1 MRQTSALY
9 KTLQAD
15 PGHVKQSRLIIGGV
29 VYDESQIVTLNT
41 NEALF
46 AENTLSIGGAI
57 AREIDFAAFL
67 DESVPKRAQI
77 IHEVR
82 LITSTQA
89 SEWLQ
94 KGVYYISTRSKDP
107 LTGVTTVHGFDA
119 MMAAEQEWK
128 PAQTDIFP
136 MPMKDAVEKT
146 AEILHLALDPRNVY
160 KTGED
165 YKVSYPVADGNASE
179 EEQVKGLSIR
189 QVWRWIAAAMGG
201 NFIINDLGEL
211 RLVPVNDAT
220 ATAYLSDENG
230 DAVTFGGDAILLR
243 VASADSP
250 ELSTIKNAA
259 ASVQQ
264 FPAFEAISRVIL
276 KIGGDQGY
284 VSGSDTGRT
293 IEIDCAYG
301 SQTMANDLLA
311 QLQGYVYQ
319 PMQADDALIDPAA
332 ELGDPVDVCGVY
344 AVLAQKDT
352 MWDMLSAADIAAPG
366 GTGPEDEYGFLSAAA
381 SRAQYELAQARSL
394 IAKTNDRIS
403 FEIYGEDG
411 KGGLNGKMATFTV
424 SLSTIGSKVESVE
437 TKAAEDLEAAKKA
450 LEEDIAGLDQSFS
463 DALRNLGNDF
473 TVQLSK
479 YSTVEQTDEKIATEV
494 KSVKTYTNGK
504 VEELD
509 HSVSL
514 KLDKYSTIEQTDS
527 KIQST
532 VSSNAEYTNR
542 QVDNLGNAVIKQLS
556 KYSTIEQTDEKIAT
570 RVAKGSII
578 SEINQSA
585 ETVQI
590 SASKINLNGYVTFT
604 SLSEE
609 PTGTLTIDGGWLH
622 GQTISSA
629 IFTGGEYWDDK
640 KIGCLDLSL
649 NTTTVDGTEVTLPW
663 LTYSAINSKKQAVN
677 LFEVKPL
684 TANYEW
690 IGLFLGDT
698 LALDVWGGVVSLS
711 SAWNMV
717 AGSKNYGEDDPPET
731 AVEGQVYFKLIS

>member
-1 MRQTSALY
+1 MSDHYIGLDLFDLENNGLRQPISRITLYRGDNAAL
-9 KTLQAD
+9 TAGDDTGL
-15 PGHVKQSRLIIGGV
+15 
-29 VYDESQIVTLNT
+29 
-41 NEALF
+41 
-46 AENTLSIGGAI
+46 
-57 AREIDFAAFL
+57 
-67 DESVPKRAQI
+67 
-77 IHEVR
+77 EV
-82 LITSTQA
+82 
-89 SEWLQ
+89 
-94 KGVYYISTRSKDP
+94 
-107 LTGVTTVHGFDA
+107 
-119 MMAAEQEWK
+119 
-128 PAQTDIFP
+128 
-136 MPMKDAVEKT
+136 
-146 AEILHLALDPRNVY
+146 
-160 KTGED
+160 
-165 YKVSYPVADGNASE
+165 VADC
-179 EEQVKGLSIR
+179 I
-189 QVWRWIAAAMGG
+189 
-201 NFIINDLGEL
+201 
-211 RLVPVNDAT
+211 
-220 ATAYLSDENG
+220 Y
-230 DAVTFGGDAILLR
+230 VTQEM
-243 VASADSP
+243 V
-250 ELSTIKNAA
+250 
-259 ASVQQ
+259 
-264 FPAFEAISRVIL
+264 
-276 KIGGDQGY
+276 
-284 VSGSDTGRT
+284 
-293 IEIDCAYG
+293 
-301 SQTMANDLLA
+301 
-311 QLQGYVYQ
+311 
-319 PMQADDALIDPAA
+319 DALLSAARGYQYHAYSAQAARLNPAA
-332 ELGDPVDVCGVY
+332 ELGDTVEVGSIVS
-344 AVLAQKDT
+344 VLAQISDNG
-352 MWDMLSAADIAAPG
+352 DLYPDIAAPG
-366 GTGPEDEYGFLSAAA
+366 DREVEDEYPAAGPLTKA
-381 SRAQYELAQARSL
+381 FDKKLAEARSEITKTTDQ
-394 IAKTNDRIS
+394 IALA
-403 FEIYGEDG
+403 IYGEDG

-424 SLSTIGSKVESVE
+424 SLSTIDSKVESVE

-473 TVQLSK
+473 AVQLSK

-509 HSVSL
+509 LSVSL

>member
-9 KTLQAD
+9 KTLLAD
-15 PGHVKQSRLIIGGV
+15 PGHIKQSRLIIGGV
-29 VYDESQIVTLNT
+29 VYDESQIVTLST

-46 AENTLSIGGAI
+46 AEDTLSVGGAI

-67 DESVPKRAQI
+67 DDSVPRRAQI

-136 MPMKDAVEKT
+136 MSMKEAVEKT
-146 AEILHLALDPRNVY
+146 AAILHLALDPRNVY

-211 RLVPVNDAT
+211 RLVSVNDAT
-220 ATAYLSDENG
+220 ATAYLASENG

-250 ELSTIKNAA
+250 ELSALENAA

-332 ELGDPVDVCGVY
+332 ELGDPVEVCRVY

-352 MWDMLSAADIAAPG
+352 LWDMLSAADIAAPG

-381 SRAQYELAQARSL
+381 SKMQYQLAQARSL
-394 IAKTNDRIS
+394 ISKTNDRIS
-403 FEIYGEDG
+403 MEIYGEDG
-411 KGGLNGKMATFTV
+411 KGGLNGKMATFAL
-424 SLSTIGSKVESVE
+424 SLGSISGRIDGVEGNY
-437 TKAAEDLEAAKKA
+437 TQFQ
-450 LEEDIAGLDQSFS
+450 AGLS
-463 DALRNLGNDF
+463 G
-473 TVQLSK
+473 
-479 YSTVEQTDEKIATEV
+479 IATEV
-494 KSVKTYTNGK
+494 HGADGKGGLSGQYTALQQTVKDLSFKVVGIDGKETSVKLSDGKIDLSGLVTFSALEGSPGEGTTARINGGWINADTLNLTGKLVFGDFTTAAKNEISGTASKAASTYIDEWRVESPILEGAEIYGGEFWDAAKSGRLRLAVKSPSTTPDGEKISFPWLVYDAKNYKDNTVELFSVVPTVKDFSAVSMTMLDFVVLSVSENGK
-504 VEELD
+504 IFPSRNWD
-509 HSVSL
+509 F
-514 KLDKYSTIEQTDS
+514 
-527 KIQST
+527 
-532 VSSNAEYTNR
+532 SNAE
-542 QVDNLGNAVIKQLS
+542 V
-556 KYSTIEQTDEKIAT
+556 
-570 RVAKGSII
+570 
-578 SEINQSA
+578 
-585 ETVQI
+585 
-590 SASKINLNGYVTFT
+590 
-604 SLSEE
+604 
-609 PTGTLTIDGGWLH
+609 
-622 GQTISSA
+622 
-629 IFTGGEYWDDK
+629 
-640 KIGCLDLSL
+640 
-649 NTTTVDGTEVTLPW
+649 
-663 LTYSAINSKKQAVN
+663 
-677 LFEVKPL
+677 
-684 TANYEW
+684 
-690 IGLFLGDT
+690 
-698 LALDVWGGVVSLS
+698 
-711 SAWNMV
+711 
-717 AGSKNYGEDDPPET
+717 T
-731 AVEGQVYFKLIS
+731 AVFGE

>member
-46 AENTLSIGGAI
+46 AEDTLSVGGAI

-119 MMAAEQEWK
+119 MMSAEQEWK

-136 MPMKDAVEKT
+136 MPMKEAVEKT
-146 AEILHLALDPRNVY
+146 AAILHLALDPRNVY

-165 YKVSYPVADGNASE
+165 YKVGYPVADGNASE

-230 DAVTFGGDAILLR
+230 DAVTFGGDAILLQ

-250 ELSTIKNAA
+250 ELSALGNAA

-332 ELGDPVDVCGVY
+332 ELGDPVEVAGVY

-352 MWDMLSAADIAAPG
+352 LWDMLSAADIAAPG
-366 GTGPEDEYGFLSAAA
+366 GTGPEDEYGFSSAAA
-381 SRAQYELAQARSL
+381 SRTQYELAQARSL
-394 IAKTNDRIS
+394 ISKTNDRIS
-403 FEIYGEDG
+403 LEIYGEDG
-411 KGGLNGKMATFTV
+411 KGGLNGRMNTFTMGLSGISNEIKGYKDTVTGYEEQLARYEQNLEGFSTDLSRYKEDVNGYTKQV
-424 SLSTIGSKVESVE
+424 SSFEGSVEGFEQRVALYQEQAGKTQEAYSLIDQKVTSIKLQVTNNDATASIQLVVDGKNQGAPVEIKMNGLVTFSALGSAPGTGQTKINGGWIEADTLKVKAANISGRLTFNELPTSVAKKSDIEDAAIEAAETYIDAWKVSSPTIEGLTVAGGKFQDLNEVAQLKLTYDDDSKVPTLVYSELGFGGRKNMFAISPF
-437 TKAAEDLEAAKKA
+437 KA
-450 LEEDIAGLDQSFS
+450 
-463 DALRNLGNDF
+463 
-473 TVQLSK
+473 
-479 YSTVEQTDEKIATEV
+479 
-494 KSVKTYTNGK
+494 
-504 VEELD
+504 
-509 HSVSL
+509 
-514 KLDKYSTIEQTDS
+514 
-527 KIQST
+527 
-532 VSSNAEYTNR
+532 
-542 QVDNLGNAVIKQLS
+542 
-556 KYSTIEQTDEKIAT
+556 
-570 RVAKGSII
+570 
-578 SEINQSA
+578 
-585 ETVQI
+585 
-590 SASKINLNGYVTFT
+590 
-604 SLSEE
+604 
-609 PTGTLTIDGGWLH
+609 
-622 GQTISSA
+622 
-629 IFTGGEYWDDK
+629 
-640 KIGCLDLSL
+640 
-649 NTTTVDGTEVTLPW
+649 
-663 LTYSAINSKKQAVN
+663 NS
-677 LFEVKPL
+677 
-684 TANYEW
+684 EW
-690 IGLFLGDT
+690 IGLILGGQ
-698 LALDVWGGVVSLS
+698 AIMIGY
-711 SAWNMV
+711 N
-717 AGSKNYGEDDPPET
+717 GSVKVYGDWDFSKAT
-731 AVEGQVYFKLIS
+731 VKGL

>member
-9 KTLQAD
+9 KTLLAD
-15 PGHVKQSRLIIGGV
+15 PGHIKQSRLIIGGV
-29 VYDESQIVTLNT
+29 VYDESQIVTLST

-46 AENTLSIGGAI
+46 AEDTLSVGGAI

-67 DESVPKRAQI
+67 DDSVPRRAQI

-89 SEWLQ
+89 SEWLR

-136 MPMKDAVEKT
+136 MSMKEAVEKT
-146 AEILHLALDPRNVY
+146 AAILHLALDPRNVY

-165 YKVSYPVADGNASE
+165 YKVGYPVADGNASE

-189 QVWRWIAAAMGG
+189 QVWRWIAGAMGG

-220 ATAYLSDENG
+220 ATAYLANENG

-250 ELSTIKNAA
+250 ELSALGNAA

-332 ELGDPVDVCGVY
+332 ELGDPVEVAGVY

-352 MWDMLSAADIAAPG
+352 LWDMLSAADIAAPG
-366 GTGPEDEYGFLSAAA
+366 GTGPEDEYGFSSAAA
-381 SRAQYELAQARSL
+381 SRTQYELAQARSL
-394 IAKTNDRIS
+394 ISKTNDRIS
-403 FEIYGEDG
+403 MEIYGEDG
-411 KGGLNGKMATFTV
+411 KGGLNGKMATFAL
-424 SLSTIGSKVESVE
+424 SLGSISGRIDGVEGNY
-437 TKAAEDLEAAKKA
+437 TQFQADLS
-450 LEEDIAGLDQSFS
+450 G
-463 DALRNLGNDF
+463 
-473 TVQLSK
+473 
-479 YSTVEQTDEKIATEV
+479 IATEV
-494 KSVKTYTNGK
+494 HGADGKGGLSGQYTALQQTVKDLSFKVVGIDGKETTVKLSDGKIDLSGLVTFSALEGAPGTGTTKINGGWIDADTLNLTGKLVFGDFTTAAKNEISGTASKAASTYIDEWRVDSPQLIGAKIYGGEFWDSNESGRLRLAVKPPSTTPDGEKISYPWLIYDAKNYKNVTVELFSVVPIQKDFGWVAMKMLDQTILTVTESGK
-504 VEELD
+504 ISPGSGWD
-509 HSVSL
+509 F
-514 KLDKYSTIEQTDS
+514 
-527 KIQST
+527 
-532 VSSNAEYTNR
+532 SNAE
-542 QVDNLGNAVIKQLS
+542 V
-556 KYSTIEQTDEKIAT
+556 
-570 RVAKGSII
+570 
-578 SEINQSA
+578 
-585 ETVQI
+585 
-590 SASKINLNGYVTFT
+590 
-604 SLSEE
+604 
-609 PTGTLTIDGGWLH
+609 
-622 GQTISSA
+622 
-629 IFTGGEYWDDK
+629 
-640 KIGCLDLSL
+640 
-649 NTTTVDGTEVTLPW
+649 
-663 LTYSAINSKKQAVN
+663 
-677 LFEVKPL
+677 
-684 TANYEW
+684 
-690 IGLFLGDT
+690 
-698 LALDVWGGVVSLS
+698 
-711 SAWNMV
+711 
-717 AGSKNYGEDDPPET
+717 T
-731 AVEGQVYFKLIS
+731 AVFGE

>member
-9 KTLQAD
+9 KTLLAD
-15 PGHVKQSRLIIGGV
+15 PGHIKQSRLIIGGV

-46 AENTLSIGGAI
+46 AEDTLSVGGAI
-57 AREIDFAAFL
+57 AREIDFSAFL
-67 DESVPKRAQI
+67 DDSVPRRAQI

-89 SEWLQ
+89 SEWLK
-94 KGVYYISTRSKDP
+94 KGVYYISTRSRDP

-136 MPMKDAVEKT
+136 MSMKEAVEKT
-146 AEILHLALDPRNVY
+146 AALLHLALDPRNVY

-165 YKVSYPVADGNASE
+165 YKVGYPVADGNASE

-220 ATAYLSDENG
+220 STAYLADENG

-243 VASADSP
+243 VASAASP
-250 ELSTIKNAA
+250 ELSALGNAA

-301 SQTMANDLLA
+301 NQTMANDLLA

-332 ELGDPVDVCGVY
+332 ELGDPVEVCGVY

-352 MWDMLSAADIAAPG
+352 LWDMLSAADIAAPG
-366 GTGPEDEYGFLSAAA
+366 GTGPEDEYVFLSAAA

-403 FEIYGEDG
+403 MEIYGENGKGGLSGKMATFALSLGSISGRIDGVEGNYTQFQADLSGIAAEVHGADG
-411 KGGLNGKMATFTV
+411 KGGLSGQYTALQQTVKDLSFKVVGIDGQETSVKLSDGKIDLSGLVTFSALKGAPGTGTTRINGGWIDADTLNLTGKLVFGDFT
-424 SLSTIGSKVESVE
+424 T
-437 TKAAEDLEAAKKA
+437 AAKKEISGTA
-450 LEEDIAGLDQSFS
+450 SKAASTYIDEWRVESPILKGAKIYGGEFWDTYECGKLTLAAKPPTTDHDGAEIAFPWLSYEATNYKDKTANIFSVAPTVKDFSAVDMMMLDS
-463 DALRNLGNDF
+463 
-473 TVQLSK
+473 VILSV
-479 YSTVEQTDEKIATEV
+479 SE
-494 KSVKTYTNGK
+494 NGK
-504 VEELD
+504 IFPSRNWD
-509 HSVSL
+509 F
-514 KLDKYSTIEQTDS
+514 
-527 KIQST
+527 
-532 VSSNAEYTNR
+532 SNAE
-542 QVDNLGNAVIKQLS
+542 V
-556 KYSTIEQTDEKIAT
+556 
-570 RVAKGSII
+570 
-578 SEINQSA
+578 
-585 ETVQI
+585 
-590 SASKINLNGYVTFT
+590 
-604 SLSEE
+604 
-609 PTGTLTIDGGWLH
+609 
-622 GQTISSA
+622 
-629 IFTGGEYWDDK
+629 
-640 KIGCLDLSL
+640 
-649 NTTTVDGTEVTLPW
+649 
-663 LTYSAINSKKQAVN
+663 
-677 LFEVKPL
+677 
-684 TANYEW
+684 
-690 IGLFLGDT
+690 
-698 LALDVWGGVVSLS
+698 
-711 SAWNMV
+711 
-717 AGSKNYGEDDPPET
+717 T
-731 AVEGQVYFKLIS
+731 AVFGE

>member
-9 KTLQAD
+9 KTLLAD
-15 PGHVKQSRLIIGGV
+15 PGHIKQSRLIIGGV
-29 VYDESQIVTLNT
+29 VYDESQIVTLST

-46 AENTLSIGGAI
+46 AEDTLSVGGAI
-57 AREIDFAAFL
+57 AREIDFAVFL
-67 DESVPKRAQI
+67 DDSVPRRAQI

-119 MMAAEQEWK
+119 MMSAEQEWK

-136 MPMKDAVEKT
+136 MPMKEAVEKT
-146 AEILHLALDPRNVY
+146 AAILHLALDPRNVY

-189 QVWRWIAAAMGG
+189 QVWRWIAGAMGA

-220 ATAYLSDENG
+220 STAYLANENG

-250 ELSTIKNAA
+250 ELSTLGNAA

-301 SQTMANDLLA
+301 SQAMANDLLA

-332 ELGDPVDVCGVY
+332 ELGDPVEVCGVY

-394 IAKTNDRIS
+394 ISKTNDRIS
-403 FEIYGEDG
+403 MEIYGEDG
-411 KGGLNGKMATFTV
+411 KGGLNGKMATYTM
-424 SLSTIGSKVESVE
+424 SLSKISTRVEDTEDNYSLISQDVNKIAQEVHGTDGKGGLSGQYTALQQTVKDLSFKVVGIDGKETSVKLSDGKIDLSGLVTFSALEGSPGEGTTARINGGWIDADTLNLTGKLVFGDF
-437 TKAAEDLEAAKKA
+437 TTAAKNEISGTASNAASTYIDKWRVSSPI
-450 LEEDIAGLDQSFS
+450 LEGAEIYGGEFWNAAKSGRLRLAVKSPSTTPDGEEISYPWLIY
-463 DALRNLGNDF
+463 DAKNY
-473 TVQLSK
+473 K
-479 YSTVEQTDEKIATEV
+479 KETVELFSVVPIQKDFSWAAMTMLGHTILTVTE
-494 KSVKTYTNGK
+494 SGQISPGSGW
-504 VEELD
+504 D
-509 HSVSL
+509 F
-514 KLDKYSTIEQTDS
+514 
-527 KIQST
+527 
-532 VSSNAEYTNR
+532 SNAE
-542 QVDNLGNAVIKQLS
+542 V
-556 KYSTIEQTDEKIAT
+556 
-570 RVAKGSII
+570 
-578 SEINQSA
+578 
-585 ETVQI
+585 
-590 SASKINLNGYVTFT
+590 
-604 SLSEE
+604 
-609 PTGTLTIDGGWLH
+609 
-622 GQTISSA
+622 
-629 IFTGGEYWDDK
+629 
-640 KIGCLDLSL
+640 
-649 NTTTVDGTEVTLPW
+649 
-663 LTYSAINSKKQAVN
+663 
-677 LFEVKPL
+677 
-684 TANYEW
+684 
-690 IGLFLGDT
+690 
-698 LALDVWGGVVSLS
+698 
-711 SAWNMV
+711 
-717 AGSKNYGEDDPPET
+717 T
-731 AVEGQVYFKLIS
+731 AVFGE

>member
-9 KTLQAD
+9 KTLLAD
-15 PGHVKQSRLIIGGV
+15 PGHIKQSRLIIGGV
-29 VYDESQIVTLNT
+29 VYDESQIVTLST

-46 AENTLSIGGAI
+46 AEDTLSVGGAI
-57 AREIDFAAFL
+57 AREIDFSAFL
-67 DESVPKRAQI
+67 DDSVPRRAQI

-119 MMAAEQEWK
+119 MMSAEQEWK

-136 MPMKDAVEKT
+136 MPMKEAVEKT
-146 AEILHLALDPRNVY
+146 AAILHLALDPRNVY

-189 QVWRWIAAAMGG
+189 QVWRWIAGAMGA

-211 RLVPVNDAT
+211 RLVPVNDAIS
-220 ATAYLSDENG
+220 TAYLANENG

-250 ELSTIKNAA
+250 ELSTLGNAA

-332 ELGDPVDVCGVY
+332 ELGDPVEVCGVY

-366 GTGPEDEYGFLSAAA
+366 GTGPEDEYAFSSAAA

-394 IAKTNDRIS
+394 ISKTNDRIS
-403 FEIYGEDG
+403 MEIYGEDG
-411 KGGLNGKMATFTV
+411 KGGLNGRMNTFTMG
-424 SLSTIGSKVESVE
+424 LSGISGQIRGYQETLDGYSKQLVDYKLDLDGFS
-437 TKAAEDLEAAKKA
+437 ADLEQYSEDVTGYKKETASYKLAVDKFETRVGTYEEQAGKTQEAYSLIDQKVNNLKLAVSKNGEKVFIQLKSGDDALGTPGTISMAGLVTFDSLKEGGTTQIDGSRITTGTISADRLALTGAIAWDDLSVGCKAKVGDG
-450 LEEDIAGLDQSFS
+450 LTVDDVTTYIDSSLVSSPTIAGGVYQDESKKP
-463 DALRNLGNDF
+463 DAKL
-473 TVQLSK
+473 
-479 YSTVEQTDEKIATEV
+479 Y
-494 KSVKTYTNGK
+494 
-504 VEELD
+504 
-509 HSVSL
+509 
-514 KLDKYSTIEQTDS
+514 LDKEYDGDEIVNAGLVLERNIYSYRNNGDKNKLEDTLQTLQIWDS
-527 KIQST
+527 GQEM
-532 VSSNAEYTNR
+532 VSFLSRNNTFLYT
-542 QVDNLGNAVIKQLS
+542 LGGV
-556 KYSTIEQTDEKIAT
+556 QTFC
-570 RVAKGSII
+570 KG
-578 SEINQSA
+578 A
-585 ETVQI
+585 W
-590 SASKINLNGYVTFT
+590 Y
-604 SLSEE
+604 
-609 PTGTLTIDGGWLH
+609 
-622 GQTISSA
+622 
-629 IFTGGEYWDDK
+629 FTGEVDF
-640 KIGCLDLSL
+640 SQA
-649 NTTTVDGTEVTLPW
+649 TV
-663 LTYSAINSKKQAVN
+663 K
-677 LFEVKPL
+677 
-684 TANYEW
+684 
-690 IGLFLGDT
+690 GL
-698 LALDVWGGVVSLS
+698 
-711 SAWNMV
+711 
-717 AGSKNYGEDDPPET
+717 
-731 AVEGQVYFKLIS
+731 

>member
-9 KTLQAD
+9 KTLLAD
-15 PGHVKQSRLIIGGV
+15 PGHIKQSRLIIGGV
-29 VYDESQIVTLNT
+29 VYDESQIVTLDT

-46 AENTLSIGGAI
+46 AEDTLSVGGAI
-57 AREIDFAAFL
+57 AREIDFSAFL
-67 DESVPKRAQI
+67 DDSVPRRAQI

-89 SEWLQ
+89 SEWLR
-94 KGVYYISTRSKDP
+94 KGIYYISTRSKDP

-119 MMAAEQEWK
+119 MMSAEQEWK

-136 MPMKDAVEKT
+136 MPMKEAVEKT
-146 AEILHLALDPRNVY
+146 AAILHLALDPRNVY
-160 KTGED
+160 KTGDD

-189 QVWRWIAAAMGG
+189 QVWRWIAGAMGG

-220 ATAYLSDENG
+220 ATAYLANENG

-243 VASADSP
+243 VASAGSP
-250 ELSTIKNAA
+250 ELSALGNAA

-332 ELGDPVDVCGVY
+332 ELGDPVEVCGVY

-403 FEIYGEDG
+403 MEIYGEDG
-411 KGGLNGKMATFTV
+411 KGGLSGKMATYTM
-424 SLSTIGSKVESVE
+424 SLSKISTRVEDTEDNYSLISQNVNKIAQEVHGADGKGGLSGQYTALQQTVKDLSFKVVGIDGKETTVKLSDGKIDLSGLVTFSALEGAPGTGTTKINGGWIDADTLNLTGKLVFGDFTTAAKNEISGTASKAASTYIDEWRVESPILKGAKIYGGE
-437 TKAAEDLEAAKKA
+437 FWDTYKCGKLTLAAKPPTA
-450 LEEDIAGLDQSFS
+450 DPDGAEIAFPWLSYEATNYQNKTANIFS
-463 DALRNLGNDF
+463 VAPTVKDFSAVDMMMLGS
-473 TVQLSK
+473 VILSV
-479 YSTVEQTDEKIATEV
+479 SE
-494 KSVKTYTNGK
+494 NGK
-504 VEELD
+504 IFPSRNWD
-509 HSVSL
+509 F
-514 KLDKYSTIEQTDS
+514 
-527 KIQST
+527 
-532 VSSNAEYTNR
+532 SNAE
-542 QVDNLGNAVIKQLS
+542 V
-556 KYSTIEQTDEKIAT
+556 
-570 RVAKGSII
+570 
-578 SEINQSA
+578 
-585 ETVQI
+585 
-590 SASKINLNGYVTFT
+590 
-604 SLSEE
+604 
-609 PTGTLTIDGGWLH
+609 
-622 GQTISSA
+622 
-629 IFTGGEYWDDK
+629 
-640 KIGCLDLSL
+640 
-649 NTTTVDGTEVTLPW
+649 
-663 LTYSAINSKKQAVN
+663 
-677 LFEVKPL
+677 
-684 TANYEW
+684 
-690 IGLFLGDT
+690 
-698 LALDVWGGVVSLS
+698 
-711 SAWNMV
+711 
-717 AGSKNYGEDDPPET
+717 T
-731 AVEGQVYFKLIS
+731 AVFGE